1 MSWFIRILSRRRI
14 YRDLSEEMS
23 SHLEEKIEELV
34 ASGMPRKEA
43 THAARRDFGNLPLI
57 ERDSRD
63 TWRWASFENI
73 AADFRFS
80 LRLLAK
86 SPAASLIAILIL
98 GLGLSVSVAIFA
110 FVDATLI
117 QPLPYQNPSRLV
129 GVYESAPT
137 FARSNLSFLDYLDWK
152 KQNTVFSSL
161 EAWGG
166 SGVLMDTASG
176 VKPISAIRV
185 SDGFLRTL
193 GVRPLL
199 GRDFFAGE
207 DLRQAAPVALVSYAG
222 WQKWFGG
229 QADIVGKTVLL
240 SGVPTTIIGVLP
252 KEFHFALEGSAV
264 FWQNLRAPN
273 GCEKRRGCHNLYGIA
288 RLKDGVS
295 LQAASAEMKGI
306 AKQLEMQ
313 YPDSNRGQT
322 AAIISLSEAIVG
334 DVRPVLLLLIAAA
347 GLLLLIACVNVA
359 SLLLVRSEGRRR
371 EIAVRLALGASRTR
385 LLFQFA
391 TESVILVMGA
401 SVLGLLLGEWAMPL
415 LLGLIPAQLLDYL
428 PYLANLGLNS
438 RVLIFAAVLATVA
451 AGAFALV
458 PNLRFSV
465 RDMQEG
471 LSEGSRGSAGRAW
484 SRLGSKLVVA
494 ELAIAMVLL
503 VGAGLLGKS
512 LYRLLRVDLN
522 FQPDHLA
529 VVGVA
534 TPGTKYAK
542 QEEQTR
548 LARQLI
554 ERISQLPGV
563 ESAGLTST
571 LVLNGNGN
579 TTWIRVV
586 GQPYHGEHNEVNER
600 DVSASYFKTLHA
612 RLLSGR
618 FFTDA
623 DDSTKPPMAIINQA
637 FAKQYFRGEDPLGK
651 KIGNNTLSAG
661 SIVEV
666 VGVVDDIREASLDEK
681 IWPALY
687 QPFNQSGDTVFSIV
701 VRTARNEEAILPT
714 LDSIIRETDPA
725 IGTMAETTLARV
737 IEDSPSAYIHRSS
750 AWLVGG
756 FAFLAMLLGVVGLY
770 GVVAYSVSQRTRE
783 IGVRMALG
791 AQRRSVCELVLRE
804 ASLLTAFGIAIGL
817 VCAVAAAALIRGLLF
832 GVTSW
837 DVPTL
842 MAVSGALAAAA
853 LLASYIPAR
862 RAAGVDP
869 VVALRH
875 E

>member
-129 GVYESAPT
+129 GVYESAPA

-273 GCEKRRGCHNLYGIA
+273 GCEKRRACHNLYGIA